1 MALTKEKIMEQTV
14 IMWLVI
20 TLVAAIVLLYDF
32 KDKVFM
38 IIIIIGAI
46 TWVVATI
53 YLITDSIRY
62 FLN

>member
-20 TLVAAIVLLYDF
+20 TLVAAIVLLYET

-62 FLN
+62 LLN